1 MQTAL
6 AIIAAYLVGS
16 IPFAMISSKIFGLA
30 DPRTYGSGN
39 PGATNVL
46 RSGNKKAA
54 LFTLIGDALKG
65 TLAVVV
71 AKQMGLDDTTIALV
85 ALAVFLG
92 HLYPVFL
99 GFKGG
104 KGVATAA
111 GVLFALDPLLG
122 AAVAGTWLL
131 VAYVSRYSSLAA
143 LVAAAAAPLFAALMH
158 GATNQTIVVGI
169 LGMALIGKHW
179 QNIQR
184 LLAGQESKIGGKKR
198 PEVGRRTP
206 L

>member
-6 AIIAAYLVGS
+6 AVIAAYLLGS
-16 IPFAMISSKIFGLA
+16 VPFAMISSKLFGLA

-54 LFTLIGDALKG
+54 LFTLLGDALKG
-65 TLAVVV
+65 WVAVF
-71 AKQMGLDDTTIALV
+71 AAQRLGLGDTAVGLV
-85 ALAVFLG
+85 ALAVFAG
-92 HLYPVFL
+92 HLFPIFL
-99 GFKGG
+99 RFKGG

-111 GVLFALDPLLG
+111 GVLIALDPMLG
-122 AAVAGTWLL
+122 LAVAGTWFL

-143 LVAAAAAPLFAALMH
+143 VLSAAMAPVYQVLMQ
-158 GATNQTIVVGI
+158 GGNGQTLVVGI
-169 LGMALIGKHW
+169 IALALIGKHW

-184 LLAGQESKIGGKKR
+184 LLAGQESRIGAKKK
-198 PEVGRRTP
+198 P
-206 L
+206 

>member
-1 MQTAL
+1 MQIAL
-6 AIIAAYLVGS
+6 ALVAAYLLGS
-16 IPFAMISSKIFGLA
+16 VPFAMLSSKLFGLA

-54 LFTLIGDALKG
+54 LFTLVGDALKG
-65 TLAVVV
+65 WVAVF
-71 AKQMGLDDTTIALV
+71 IAQQTGFSNSIIGLV

-92 HLYPVFL
+92 HLYPIFL
-99 GFKGG
+99 KFKGG

-111 GVLFALDPLLG
+111 GVLIALDPLLG
-122 AAVAGTWLL
+122 LAVGCTWLL
-131 VAYVSRYSSLAA
+131 IAFAFRYSSLAA
-143 LVAAAAAPLFAALMH
+143 VVAAAMAPVISVLMH
-158 GATNQTIVVGI
+158 GGNGQAVVVGI

-184 LLAGQESKIGGKKR
+184 LMAGQESKIGSKKK
-198 PEVGRRTP
+198 
-206 L
+206 

>member
-16 IPFAMISSKIFGLA
+16 IPFAMISSRIFGLA

-46 RSGNKKAA
+46 RSGNRKAA
-54 LFTLIGDALKG
+54 LFTLMGDALKG

-71 AKQMGLDDTTIALV
+71 ARQMGMDDTTIALV

-92 HLYPVFL
+92 HLYPIFL

-111 GVLFALDPLLG
+111 GVLFALDPILG

-143 LVAAAAAPLFAALMH
+143 LVAAAAAPLIAALMH
-158 GATNQTIVVGI
+158 GATHQTIVVGI

-184 LLAGQESKIGGKKR
+184 LLAGQESRIGGKKKA
-198 PEVGRRTP
+198 
-206 L
+206 

>member
-65 TLAVVV
+65 TLVVVV

-143 LVAAAAAPLFAALMH
+143 LVAAAAALLFAALMH

-184 LLAGQESKIGGKKR
+184 LLAGQESKIGGKKKA
-198 PEVGRRTP
+198 
-206 L
+206 

>member
-198 PEVGRRTP
+198 PEFGRRTP